1 MGFFVRTIQCFEW
14 IFKLEFLKLLSSKWI
29 IMHST
34 QLECINYSLACWFF
48 QFGLSCDSSEPWML
62 FPLSRFF
69 PLSLAISLFCPTFEP
84 SYSIYL
90 SVLPPDPHSSSLSPC
105 QPAPSSLLLFF
116 SLIPTVSPLSCFSV
130 VVVLFFYTLNHS
142 PFNVN
147 SNCLVREDITVPIIP
162 KALRGT

>member
-1 MGFFVRTIQCFEW
+1 MGFFVRTIQRFEW

-29 IMHST
+29 IMYST

-105 QPAPSSLLLFF
+105 QPALHPLALLTSLFLTHSHCLSLVLLLCCCCFVF
-116 SLIPTVSPLSCFSV
+116 LHPQSLSLQC
-130 VVVLFFYTLNHS
+130 
-142 PFNVN
+142 
-147 SNCLVREDITVPIIP
+147 
-162 KALRGT
+162 

>member
-1 MGFFVRTIQCFEW
+1 MGFFVRTIQRFEW

-105 QPAPSSLLLFF
+105 QPTPSSPRPPYFSFSHSFPLSLPCPASLLLFF
-116 SLIPTVSPLSCFSV
+116 CFFTPSITLPSMLIQIAWLGR
-130 VVVLFFYTLNHS
+130 TLQ
-142 PFNVN
+142 FQ
-147 SNCLVREDITVPIIP
+147 
-162 KALRGT
+162 

>member
-1 MGFFVRTIQCFEW
+1 MGFFVRTIQRFEW
-14 IFKLEFLKLLSSKWI
+14 IFKLEFLTLLSSKWI

-90 SVLPPDPHSSSLSPC
+90 CPPSRPSLFLSVSLPTRPSSPRPPYFSFSHSFPLSLPC
-105 QPAPSSLLLFF
+105 PASLLLLFCFF
-116 SLIPTVSPLSCFSV
+116 TPSITLPSMLIQIAWLGR
-130 VVVLFFYTLNHS
+130 TLQ
-142 PFNVN
+142 FQ
-147 SNCLVREDITVPIIP
+147 
-162 KALRGT
+162 